1 MVGGG
6 AGDVG
11 CGMDMNNEEMG
22 DGQPGVTRKPE
33 LGPDATPEQR
43 RKARQTDQIRQ
54 MERLMHGAVA
64 FARQQS

>member
-1 MVGGG
+1 MAAG

-11 CGMDMNNEEMG
+11 CGMETGDEEMG
-22 DGQPGVTRKPE
+22 DGQPGVTRKPD

-54 MERLMHGAVA
+54 MERLMRGAVA
-64 FARQQS
+64 FACRPGA